1 MMPTLYVSPLG
12 RAIDRERT
20 MIPSSTP
27 GGGGGGEGGG
37 GGGGGGATH
46 HHHRRGSPPGHRRVR
61 STAGPPPGCAPAP
74 PPSASSRHRRSSTL
88 GDSVATTTTTT
99 TLPPSSTTTGGTP
112 PRPPGGWDDLI
123 DVSHDEPVDPF
134 SGLVGMPPSIV
145 ACKSDLG
152 VGMNGIGG
160 GGLSRLFGPSAMIS
174 SLGSFE
180 NCDDSRRQSSSM
192 HSSGLYGGPSAT
204 ERPSGVEVFDPLLV
218 DGDTVESSSSS
229 AQSRSM
235 NGAAVAAGPFATT
248 PPRHYRD
255 DPLLAKSRYRNLWIE
270 PGQSHQQ
277 RPSSSSSSST
287 AAARS
292 VQSLPRP
299 PQRASTWGAT
309 AVGSWIGGECML
321 GKIAQLE
328 VSKMP
333 VVINE
338 ASLMGMPRNPSSVSL
353 VLDEGFGQPR
363 SGHGSND
370 FARPA
375 TAVEKMLVAP
385 TTPTG
390 SSLRE
395 KTNDGGGD
403 DDSSSLSFSEEFRL
417 QNKGLVREVKFMLN
431 PVIMAGQKLLRR
443 KSESAALKR
452 ADGCLT

>member
-1 MMPTLYVSPLG
+1 M
-12 RAIDRERT
+12 
-20 MIPSSTP
+20 
-27 GGGGGGEGGG
+27 
-37 GGGGGGATH
+37 
-46 HHHRRGSPPGHRRVR
+46 
-61 STAGPPPGCAPAP
+61 
-74 PPSASSRHRRSSTL
+74 
-88 GDSVATTTTTT
+88 TTTT
-99 TLPPSSTTTGGTP
+99 PGGTP

-123 DVSHDEPVDPF
+123 DVSRDEPVDPF

-145 ACKSDLG
+145 ACKSD
-152 VGMNGIGG
+152 GMNGIGVG
-160 GGLSRLFGPSAMIS
+160 GPSRLFGASARIS
-174 SLGSFE
+174 SLISF
-180 NCDDSRRQSSSM
+180 DSRLQSSSM
-192 HSSGLYGGPSAT
+192 HSSGPYSGHPAN
-204 ERPSGVEVFDPLLV
+204 ERYSVVDAFDPLLV

-229 AQSRSM
+229 AQSRS
-235 NGAAVAAGPFATT
+235 VAAGPFATT

-270 PGQSHQQ
+270 PGQSHPQ
-277 RPSSSSSSST
+277 RPMSSSSSSSAAA

-309 AVGSWIGGECML
+309 AVGSGIGGQCIL

-338 ASLMGMPRNPSSVSL
+338 ASLMGMPRNPSPVSL
-353 VLDEGFGQPR
+353 VLDEGFGQLR
-363 SGHGSND
+363 SGHGSNG

-375 TAVEKMLVAP
+375 TAVEKVLVPP

-390 SSLRE
+390 SSPRE
-395 KTNDGGGD
+395 KTNDGGDD

-443 KSESAALKR
+443 KSDSAALTR

>member
-1 MMPTLYVSPLG
+1 M
-12 RAIDRERT
+12 
-20 MIPSSTP
+20 
-27 GGGGGGEGGG
+27 
-37 GGGGGGATH
+37 
-46 HHHRRGSPPGHRRVR
+46 
-61 STAGPPPGCAPAP
+61 
-74 PPSASSRHRRSSTL
+74 
-88 GDSVATTTTTT
+88 TTTT
-99 TLPPSSTTTGGTP
+99 SGGTP

-123 DVSHDEPVDPF
+123 DVSRDEPVDPF

-145 ACKSDLG
+145 ACKSDGMDGMG
-152 VGMNGIGG
+152 VGGP
-160 GGLSRLFGPSAMIS
+160 SRLFGASARIS
-174 SLGSFE
+174 SLGSF
-180 NCDDSRRQSSSM
+180 DSRLQSSSM
-192 HSSGLYGGPSAT
+192 HSSGLFSGHSAN
-204 ERPSGVEVFDPLLV
+204 ERHSVVDAFDPLLV

-255 DPLLAKSRYRNLWIE
+255 DPLLAKSRYRNSWIE

-277 RPSSSSSSST
+277 RPMSSSSSSAAAAA

-292 VQSLPRP
+292 VQSLPR

-309 AVGSWIGGECML
+309 AVGSGIGGQCIL

-338 ASLMGMPRNPSSVSL
+338 ASLMGMPRNPSPVSL
-353 VLDEGFGQPR
+353 VLDDGFGQLR
-363 SGHGSND
+363 SGHGSNG

-375 TAVEKMLVAP
+375 TAVEKVLVAP

-390 SSLRE
+390 SSPRE
-395 KTNDGGGD
+395 KTNDGGDD

-417 QNKGLVREVKFMLN
+417 QNKGLVREVKFMLI

-443 KSESAALKR
+443 KSDSAALKR

>member
-1 MMPTLYVSPLG
+1 MT
-12 RAIDRERT
+12 
-20 MIPSSTP
+20 
-27 GGGGGGEGGG
+27 
-37 GGGGGGATH
+37 
-46 HHHRRGSPPGHRRVR
+46 PGHRRVR
-61 STAGPPPGCAPAP
+61 SGAGQPPGCAHSP
-74 PPSASSRHRRSSTL
+74 PPSSASSRHRRSSTL
-88 GDSVATTTTTT
+88 GDAATTTTT
-99 TLPPSSTTTGGTP
+99 PGGTP

-123 DVSHDEPVDPF
+123 DVSRDEPVDPF

-145 ACKSDLG
+145 ACKSD
-152 VGMNGIGG
+152 GMNGIGVG
-160 GGLSRLFGPSAMIS
+160 GPSRLFGASARIS
-174 SLGSFE
+174 SLISF
-180 NCDDSRRQSSSM
+180 DSRRQSSS
-192 HSSGLYGGPSAT
+192 GLYGGHSAT

-229 AQSRSM
+229 AQSRS
-235 NGAAVAAGPFATT
+235 VAAGPFATT

-277 RPSSSSSSST
+277 RPSSSSSSSSAA

-375 TAVEKMLVAP
+375 TAVEKMIVAP

-395 KTNDGGGD
+395 KTNDGGDD